1 MNKSILSFIIVTSS
15 LLCLPQ
21 NIFGQELDAPAND
34 EVVQK
39 VKFARLKSKEN
50 KSMMTA
56 LRLIEKGVINVE
68 DDINEASDGVALLIS
83 VGEGAIPKCLTSFQR
98 MAKTDRQLYLTVA
111 FDSILMDDD
120 LHIALD
126 LCNKKTPTEVYIY
139 LMSRWADSE
148 RDDSS
153 EVLSVHFKLDSE
165 KVQYHCVRGLIKRGD
180 ESMVTACIQII
191 EKQWK
196 GSKQQLR
203 KDFSGMSR
211 GIMSSII
218 EEKVTTPNKR
228 VRLLGLHLFELFG
241 LKDNANILAD
251 NLNNSDTALRLGAIN
266 ACRVVVAGEEPLLR
280 PSMTELIELANEW
293 SAKI

>member
-1 MNKSILSFIIVTSS
+1 MNKSILSFIIVANS

-21 NIFGQELDAPAND
+21 HLFGQEIDAPAND

-39 VKFARLKSKEN
+39 VKFARLKSKDN

-68 DDINEASDGVALLIS
+68 DNINEASDGVALLIS

-126 LCNKKTPTEVYIY
+126 LCNKKTPTEVYTY
-139 LMSRWADSE
+139 LMRRWADSE
-148 RDDSS
+148 RDDSP
-153 EVLSVHFKLDSE
+153 EVLSIHFKFDSE
-165 KVQYHCVRGLIKRGD
+165 EVQYHCVRGLIERGND
-180 ESMVTACIQII
+180 SVVAACIQII
-191 EKQWK
+191 DTRWK
-196 GSKQQLR
+196 DSKQQLR
-203 KDFSGMSR
+203 RDFSGMAR

-218 EEKVTTPNKR
+218 EEKLTTPNKKA
-228 VRLLGLHLFELFG
+228 RLLGLHLFELFG
-241 LKDNANILAD
+241 VKEHANLLAD

-280 PSMTELIELANEW
+280 PSMTELIELANNW
-293 SAKI
+293 SDKI

>member
-1 MNKSILSFIIVTSS
+1 VNKSILSFIIVASS

-21 NIFGQELDAPAND
+21 HLVGQELDAPAND

-39 VKFARLKSKEN
+39 VKFARLKSKEK

-68 DDINEASDGVALLIS
+68 DNINEVSDGVTLLIS

-111 FDSILMDDD
+111 LDSLLMDDD

-126 LCNKKTPTEVYIY
+126 LCNKKTPAEVYTY
-139 LMSRWADSE
+139 LMSRWADST

-153 EVLSVHFKLDSE
+153 EVLSFHFKVDSKE
-165 KVQYHCVRGLIKRGD
+165 VQYHCVRGLLKRGD
-180 ESMVTACIQII
+180 ESVVTACIQII
-191 EKQWK
+191 DTQWK
-196 GSKQQLR
+196 DSKQQLR

-211 GIMSSII
+211 GIMSSAI
-218 EEKVTTPNKR
+218 EEKMTTPNKK
-228 VRLLGLHLFELFG
+228 VRLLSLHLFELFG

-251 NLNNSDTALRLGAIN
+251 NLSNSDTALRLGAIN

-280 PSMTELIELANEW
+280 PSMTELIELANDW
-293 SAKI
+293 LTKI

>member
-1 MNKSILSFIIVTSS
+1 VNKSILSFIIVANS
-15 LLCLPQ
+15 LLCLPRHL
-21 NIFGQELDAPAND
+21 FGQELDASAND

-56 LRLIEKGVINVE
+56 LRLIEKGVISIE
-68 DDINEASDGVALLIS
+68 DSINEVSDGVALLIS

-98 MAKTDRQLYLTVA
+98 MAKTDRQLYLTVVL
-111 FDSILMDDD
+111 DSILMDDD
-120 LHIALD
+120 LHIALN
-126 LCNKKTPTEVYIY
+126 LCNKKTPTEVYTY
-139 LMSRWADSE
+139 LMSRWADSA

-153 EVLSVHFKLDSE
+153 EVLSAHFKFDSE
-165 KVQYHCVRGLIKRGD
+165 EVQYHCVRGLLKRGD
-180 ESMVTACIQII
+180 DSVVAACVQII
-191 EKQWK
+191 ETQWK

-203 KDFSGMSR
+203 RDFSGMSR

-218 EEKVTTPNKR
+218 EEKMTTPNKK

-280 PSMTELIELANEW
+280 PSMTELIELANYW
-293 SAKI
+293 LTKV

>member
-1 MNKSILSFIIVTSS
+1 MACS
-15 LLCLPQ
+15 LLSLPQ
-21 NIFGQELDAPAND
+21 HIFGQEIDAPANND
-34 EVVQK
+34 VVKK

-50 KSMMTA
+50 KSMMAA
-56 LRLIEKGVINVE
+56 LRFIEKGVINEE
-68 DDINEASDGVALLIS
+68 DDINQASDGVAQLIA

-111 FDSILMDDD
+111 LDSILMDDD
-120 LHIALD
+120 LHIALN
-126 LCNKKTPTEVYIY
+126 LCNKKTPDEVYTY
-139 LMSRWADSE
+139 LMSRWADSS

-153 EVLSVHFKLDSE
+153 KVLSIHFEVDSKE
-165 KVQYHCVRGLIKRGD
+165 VQYHCVRGLLKRGD
-180 ESMVTACIQII
+180 DSVVEACVQII
-191 EKQWK
+191 ETQWK
-196 GSKQQLR
+196 NSKQQLR

-211 GIMSSII
+211 GIMSSTI
-218 EEKVTTPNKR
+218 EEKVTTPNKK

-280 PSMTELIELANEW
+280 PSMTELIELANDW
-293 SAKI
+293 LAKI